1 MHGNGGA
8 DVLVEPD
15 GEGGAEGF
23 VGDTGASASH
33 DCHPP
38 LSGIV
43 KERDSMRRY
52 KGGLH
57 AEGEEDIWREL
68 DTGGSG
74 EAGWVDAN
82 DGDRD
87 EVELDGLADDR
98 G

>member
-1 MHGNGGA
+1 
-8 DVLVEPD
+8 
-15 GEGGAEGF
+15 
-23 VGDTGASASH
+23 
-33 DCHPP
+33 
-38 LSGIV
+38 
-43 KERDSMRRY
+43 MRRY

-87 EVELDGLADDR
+87 EVELDRLADDR